1 MGKTFKRIA
10 YLYLPRQMTDD
21 FDERIN
27 CCSAPNP
34 TSPISARHPTELDP
48 ARSRYP
54 YTADP
59 ECAIIVVKP
68 ANNVMLVVHR
78 HDLVEAI
85 NAFITPI
92 TMPSKEGLGVHIPWA
107 YWALG
112 PNGGIVRWIR
122 GEWGF
127 NSTNF
132 GQRLVGIQARQF
144 LTVKDFNPYAVKRA
158 RASLLAEGNV
168 PVPATELSEWGANS
182 EFYEEM
188 RHWQSRASPSHRASQ
203 QDDMMWAMWLNDC
216 TYMRL
221 IESNVS
227 LDGTTE
233 EIGELPY
240 RDVETVTK
248 LEDDDYQNVFTD
260 GERLILTRKW
270 HNRITYL
277 DLYAM

>member
-1 MGKTFKRIA
+1 MEKTFKRIA
-10 YLYLPRQMTDD
+10 CLHLPRQMADD
-21 FDERIN
+21 FDDRID

-34 TSPISARHPTELDP
+34 TNPIGTRHPTELDP

-68 ANNVMLVVHR
+68 ANDVMLVVRR
-78 HDLVEAI
+78 HALVEAI
-85 NAFITPI
+85 NAFIASI
-92 TMPSKEGLGVHIPWA
+92 TMPSKEDLGVHIPWA

-127 NSTNF
+127 NSTNI

-144 LTVKDFNPYAVKRA
+144 LTIKDFNPYAVKRA
-158 RASLLAEGNV
+158 RASFLAEGNV
-168 PVPATELSEWGANS
+168 PVPASELSECGANS

-188 RHWQSRASPSHRASQ
+188 HWQSRASTSHRAPQ
-203 QDDMMWAMWLNDC
+203 QDHMKWAMWLNDC

-227 LDGTTE
+227 LDGTAE

-240 RDVETVTK
+240 VETVTK
-248 LEDDDYQNVFTD
+248 LEDDDCQNVFTD

-270 HNRITYL
+270 DNRITYL

>member
-1 MGKTFKRIA
+1 METTFKRIA
-10 YLYLPRQMTDD
+10 CLHLPMQMADD
-21 FDERIN
+21 FDERID

-34 TSPISARHPTELDP
+34 TNPIGTRHPTDLDP

-54 YTADP
+54 YTTDP

-68 ANNVMLVVHR
+68 ANDVMLVVRR
-78 HDLVEAI
+78 HALVEAI
-85 NAFITPI
+85 NAFITSNA
-92 TMPSKEGLGVHIPWA
+92 MPSKEDLGVHIPWA

-122 GEWGF
+122 GECGF

-132 GQRLVGIQARQF
+132 GQRLVGIQEREF
-144 LTVKDFNPYAVKRA
+144 LTIKDFNPYAVKRA

-168 PVPATELSEWGANS
+168 LVSASESSECGANS
-182 EFYEEM
+182 EVYEKK
-188 RHWQSRASPSHRASQ
+188 SRVSTSHRAPQ
-203 QDDMMWAMWLNDC
+203 QDDMMCIKWLNDC
-216 TYMRL
+216 TFMRL

-227 LDGTTE
+227 PDGTAE

-240 RDVETVTK
+240 VETVTQ
-248 LEDDDYQNVFTD
+248 LEDDDYENVFTD

-270 HNRITYL
+270 DNQVTYL